1 MYLDH
6 LSKSELL
13 EIPCIDWTKNDYLL
27 RNPLILSPRRWSL
40 DQLALLCHL
49 RNQLFFVL
57 TK

>member
-6 LSKSELL
+6 LSKSEFF

-49 RNQLFFVL
+49 RNQFFFL